1 MILSDAKFEEQCICM
16 FVVIEWEYNLNLPVL
31 FSIIQKTNTK
41 LYIMKKAL
49 VCICPC
55 ILVTFSTHFA

>member
-16 FVVIEWEYNLNLPVL
+16 FVVIEWEYNLILPVL
-31 FSIIQKTNTK
+31 FSIYRKH
-41 LYIMKKAL
+41 IMKKAL